1 MKRRSKRDTGI
12 LAFTA
17 LYSVMMIFVLAATVF
32 VLSHDKLKSTE
43 VTKYVV
49 ETEYVYITASAQS
62 EETTTFES
70 TEEETIAVAESVFE
84 TLIVK
89 EHLGKIGIFNSEGE
103 AIHIIDVYT
112 KTLPE
117 ADRRLLEEGF
127 EITNEKQL
135 ASIIQDYSS

>member
-1 MKRRSKRDTGI
+1 MKKSKKGTGI

-32 VLSHDKLKSTE
+32 VLSHEKLQSTE
-43 VTKYVV
+43 ITKYVV

-89 EHLGKIGIFNSEGE
+89 EHLGKIGIFKSEGE

-117 ADRRLLEEGF
+117 ADRQLLEEGIWVSSQK
-127 EITNEKQL
+127 ELNSLIE
-135 ASIIQDYSS
+135 DYSD

>member
-1 MKRRSKRDTGI
+1 MKKSKKGTGI

-32 VLSHDKLKSTE
+32 VLSHEKLQSTE
-43 VTKYVV
+43 ITKYVV
-49 ETEYVYITASAQS
+49 ETEYVYITASTES
-62 EETTTFES
+62 EETTVSES
-70 TEEETIAVAESVFE
+70 TEETIAVAESVFE